1 MMLLAH
7 RALCLIARYRSR
19 DVPWVAAVF
28 VGDDVTEKRCSIISS
43 CRSAARTSG
52 IRRLRPRSQRK
63 SASAHP
69 SVHCSLPL
77 AEAGACQLL
86 PSSLARRRKSVS
98 ARSLV

>member
-7 RALCLIARYRSR
+7 RAR
-19 DVPWVAAVF
+19 
-28 VGDDVTEKRCSIISS
+28 
-43 CRSAARTSG
+43 G

-63 SASAHP
+63 SASALS

-98 ARSLV
+98 ARSLVQDSSAPAWLSTAAARFADARGIG